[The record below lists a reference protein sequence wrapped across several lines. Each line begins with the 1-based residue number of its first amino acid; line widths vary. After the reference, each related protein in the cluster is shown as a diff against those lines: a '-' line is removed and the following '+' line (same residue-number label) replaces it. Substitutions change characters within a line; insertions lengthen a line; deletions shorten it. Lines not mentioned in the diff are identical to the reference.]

1 MRDPCLS
8 AGSCVEARLGLTE
21 THRGSGRDLNFRAR
35 SSLQTFRPSP
45 SWDPPSPSP
54 RLQHASGVENLAD
67 KERIQHRG
75 QLPRGAVA
83 RRMGPRE
90 ATRHVGSFGPYL
102 GQMLSEKG
110 WGQIQRAASWARG
123 AESKSSAVLWRQMSR
138 GLSGWQCGDLCDSPH
153 IVPMM
158 TLLPP

>member
-54 RLQHASGVENLAD
+54 RLQHASRVENLAD

-83 RRMGPRE
+83 RRMGTRE
-90 ATRHVGSFGPYL
+90 ATPRQFRSLSGSDAFRETMGPD
-102 GQMLSEKG
+102 
-110 WGQIQRAASWARG
+110 
-123 AESKSSAVLWRQMSR
+123 SKSCFLGTGCRVQE
-138 GLSGWQCGDLCDSPH
+138 QCGVVEADEPGSLGMA
-153 IVPMM
+153 VR
-158 TLLPP
+158 